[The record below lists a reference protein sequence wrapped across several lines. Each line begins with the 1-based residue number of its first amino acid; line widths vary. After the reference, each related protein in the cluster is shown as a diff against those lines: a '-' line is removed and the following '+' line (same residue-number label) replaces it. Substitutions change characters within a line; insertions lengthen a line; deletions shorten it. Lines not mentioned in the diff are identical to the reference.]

1 MELKIQEISPK
12 SANERSA
19 TIAVGGRLDTATHK
33 QLEDVLAPR
42 IASGLQTLI
51 LDFKDLTFISSAG
64 IRVLM
69 TASTELAKRNGSLLI
84 TNLQP
89 QIAKVL
95 EIIQALPGLAVFSSV
110 QEMDEY
116 LAAMQRKVIEEKGGN

>member
-1 MELKIQEISPK
+1 MELKIQEISPR

-19 TIAVGGRLDTATHK
+19 TIAVGGRLDSTTHK
-33 QLEDVLAPR
+33 QLEEALAPR
-42 IASGLQTLI
+42 IAGGLQMLI
-51 LDFKDLTFISSAG
+51 LDLKDLTFISSAG

-69 TASTELAKRNGSLLI
+69 TTGTELAKKNGKLLI
-84 TNLQP
+84 ANLQP

-95 EIIQALPGLAVFSSV
+95 EIIKALPGLAVFSSV

-116 LAAMQRKVIEEKGGN
+116 LAAMQKKVIEEKS